1 MSLVIVGSIAFDGVK
16 TPYGEVDKVLGGS
29 AIYASMASKHFC
41 KTHIVGVVGE
51 DFSKKYVSVLQEN
64 DICCKGIK
72 FVPGKTFYWK
82 GVYNDL
88 NRAETLDTQLNVFA
102 DFDPKIPANYQKCEY
117 LFLGN
122 IDPEL
127 QLRVLNQMENT
138 KKIACDTMNFWIEG
152 KREKLLEVIS
162 KIDILFINDDEV
174 KMLTGEN
181 NVFVAAEAAGKL
193 GPQLIVIKRGEY
205 GSMAVAKDFIFFVPI
220 YPVKNVIDPTGA
232 GDSFAGGFMGYLAAQ
247 KKYNKTAIKNAMIYG
262 TVMASFNIQSFSLN
276 KLREIN
282 LKDIKA
288 RKESV
293 IKSIKF

>member
-41 KTHIVGVVGE
+41 KTHIVGVVGD

-152 KREKLLEVIS
+152 KRAKLLEVIS

-262 TVMASFNIQSFSLN
+262 TVMASFNIHSFSLN

-288 RKESV
+288 SKESV
-293 IKSIKF
+293 IESIKF

>member
-51 DFSKKYVSVLQEN
+51 DFSKCHFDMLQKNE
-64 DICCKGIK
+64 IGYEGLEV
-72 FVPGKTFYWK
+72 VPGKTFYWK
-82 GVYNDL
+82 GVYNDM

-102 DFDPKIPANYQKCEY
+102 NFDPRIPSDYRKCEY
-117 LFLGN
+117 LLLGN

-127 QLRVLNQMENT
+127 QLRVLNQMHNT
-138 KKIACDTMNFWIEG
+138 KITACDTMNFWIEG
-152 KREKLLEVIS
+152 KREKLLEVIA
-162 KIDILFINDDEV
+162 KIDILFLNDDEV
-174 KMLTGEN
+174 KMLTGEIN
-181 NVFVAAEAAGKL
+181 IFAAAEAAGKL
-193 GPQLIVIKRGEY
+193 GPKLIVIKRGEY
-205 GSMAVAKDFIFFVPI
+205 GSLAVTKNFIFFAPV

-232 GDSFAGGFMGYLAAQ
+232 GDSFAGGFMGHLAAH
-247 KKYNKTAIKNAMIYG
+247 KKYNKTSIKKSMIYG
-262 TVMASFNIQSFSLN
+262 AVMASFNIESFSLN
-276 KLREIN
+276 RLEEIKMEN
-282 LKDIKA
+282 IEA

>member
-16 TPYGEVDKVLGGS
+16 TPYGEVNKVLGGS
-29 AIYASMASKHFC
+29 AIYASMASKYFC
-41 KTHIVGVVGE
+41 KTNIVGVVGE
-51 DFSKKYVSVLQEN
+51 DFPKCHFDMLQKNNIGYEGLE
-64 DICCKGIK
+64 I
-72 FVPGKTFYWK
+72 VPGKTFYWK
-82 GVYNDL
+82 GIYNDM

-102 DFDPKIPANYQKCEY
+102 NFDPKIPSDYRKCEY
-117 LFLGN
+117 LLLGN

-127 QLRVLNQMENT
+127 QLQVLDQMDNT

-152 KREKLLEVIS
+152 KREKLVEVIS

-181 NVFVAAEAAGKL
+181 NIFVAAEAAGKL

-205 GSMAVAKDFIFFVPI
+205 GSIAVAKDFIFFVPV

>member
-51 DFSKKYVSVLQEN
+51 DFSKNYVSMLQEN

-82 GVYNDL
+82 GVYNDM

-102 DFDPKIPANYQKCEY
+102 DFNPKIPSDYKKCEY

-138 KKIACDTMNFWIEG
+138 KRTACDTMNFWIEG
-152 KREKLLEVIS
+152 KREKLLEVIRE
-162 KIDILFINDDEV
+162 IDILFINDDEV
-174 KMLTGEN
+174 KMLTGKKN
-181 NVFVAAEAAGKL
+181 IFIAAEAAMEL

-205 GSMAVAKDFIFFVPI
+205 GSMAVAEDFIFFVPI

-247 KKYNKTAIKNAMIYG
+247 KKYNKTSIKNAMIYG
-262 TVMASFNIQSFSLN
+262 TVMASFNIESFSLN
-276 KLREIN
+276 KLREID
-282 LKDIKA
+282 LKDIEA

>member
-16 TPYGEVDKVLGGS
+16 TPCGEVDKVLGGS
-29 AIYASMASKHFC
+29 AIYASMTSKHFC

-51 DFSKKYVSVLQEN
+51 DFSKCHFDMLQKNNIGYEGLE
-64 DICCKGIK
+64 I
-72 FVPGKTFYWK
+72 VPGKTFYWK

-102 DFDPKIPANYQKCEY
+102 DFDPRIPNDYRKCEY

-127 QLRVLNQMENT
+127 QLRVLDQMENT
-138 KKIACDTMNFWIEG
+138 KITACDTMNFWIEG

-162 KIDILFINDDEV
+162 KIDILFMNDDEV
-174 KMLTGEN
+174 KMLTGEKN
-181 NVFVAAEAAGKL
+181 IFVAAEAAGKL
-193 GPQLIVIKRGEY
+193 GPQLIVVKRGEY
-205 GSMAVAKDFIFFVPI
+205 GSIALTEGFIFFAPV
-220 YPVKNVIDPTGA
+220 YPVKSVTDPTGA
-232 GDSFAGGFMGYLAAQ
+232 GDSFAGGFMGYLSAQ
-247 KKYNKTAIKNAMIYG
+247 KNYNKTSIKNAMIYG
-262 TVMASFNIQSFSLN
+262 TVMASFNIESFSLD
-276 KLREIN
+276 KLREID

-293 IKSIKF
+293 IKSIKI

>member
-51 DFSKKYVSVLQEN
+51 DFSKCHFNMLQKNNIGYE
-64 DICCKGIK
+64 GLEA
-72 FVPGKTFYWK
+72 VPGKTFYWK
-82 GVYNDL
+82 GVYNDM

-102 DFDPKIPANYQKCEY
+102 NFDPKIPSDYRNCEY

-127 QLRVLNQMENT
+127 QLRVLNQMDNT
-138 KKIACDTMNFWIEG
+138 KKTACDTMNFWIKG
-152 KREKLLEVIS
+152 KREKLQEVIS

-181 NVFVAAEAAGKL
+181 NIFVAAEVVGKL

-205 GSMAVAKDFIFFVPI
+205 GSMAVAEDFIFFTPVF
-220 YPVKNVIDPTGA
+220 PVKNVIDPTGA

-247 KKYNKTAIKNAMIYG
+247 KKYNKISIKKAMIYG
-262 TVMASFNIQSFSLN
+262 AVMASFNIESFSLN
-276 KLREIN
+276 RLEIIELEN
-282 LKDIKA
+282 IEARKKDI
-288 RKESV
+288 
-293 IKSIKF
+293 IKSIKY

>member
-127 QLRVLNQMENT
+127 QLRVLNQMKNT

>member
-1 MSLVIVGSIAFDGVK
+1 MGLVIVGSIAFDGVK

-41 KTHIVGVVGE
+41 KTHIVGIVGE
-51 DFSKKYVSVLQEN
+51 DFSKCHFDMLQKNNIGYE
-64 DICCKGIK
+64 GLEV
-72 FVPGKTFYWK
+72 VPGKTFYWK

-102 DFDPKIPANYQKCEY
+102 NFDPRIPSDYRKCEY

-122 IDPEL
+122 IDPDL
-127 QLRVLNQMENT
+127 QLRVLDQMDNT
-138 KKIACDTMNFWIEG
+138 KITACDTMNFWIEG

-181 NVFVAAEAAGKL
+181 NIFVAAEAAGKL
-193 GPQLIVIKRGEY
+193 GPQLIIVKRGEY
-205 GSMAVAKDFIFFVPI
+205 GSMAAAKDFIFFAPV

-232 GDSFAGGFMGYLAAQ
+232 GDSFAGGFMGYLSAQ
-247 KKYNKTAIKNAMIYG
+247 KNYNKTSIKNAIIYG
-262 TVMASFNIQSFSLN
+262 TVMASFSIESFSLD
-276 KLREIN
+276 KLREID
-282 LKDIKA
+282 LKNIEA

-293 IKSIKF
+293 IKNIKI

>member
-51 DFSKKYVSVLQEN
+51 DFSKNYVSMLQEN

-82 GVYNDL
+82 GVYNDM

-102 DFDPKIPANYQKCEY
+102 DFNPKIPSDYRKCEY

-138 KKIACDTMNFWIEG
+138 KRTACDTMNFWIEG
-152 KREKLLEVIS
+152 KREKLLEVIRE
-162 KIDILFINDDEV
+162 IDILFINDDEV
-174 KMLTGEN
+174 KMLTGKKN
-181 NVFVAAEAAGKL
+181 IFIAAEAAMEL

-205 GSMAVAKDFIFFVPI
+205 GSMAVAEDFIFFTPV

-247 KKYNKTAIKNAMIYG
+247 KKYNKTSIKNAMIYG
-262 TVMASFNIQSFSLN
+262 AVMASFNIESFSLN
-276 KLREIN
+276 KLREID
-282 LKDIKA
+282 LKDIEA

>member
-51 DFSKKYVSVLQEN
+51 DFSKNYVSMLQEN

-82 GVYNDL
+82 GVYNDM

-102 DFDPKIPANYQKCEY
+102 NFDPRIPTDYRKCEY

-138 KKIACDTMNFWIEG
+138 KKTACDTMNFWIEG

-174 KMLTGEN
+174 KMLTGEKN
-181 NVFVAAEAAGKL
+181 IFVAAEVARKL

-205 GSMAVAKDFIFFVPI
+205 GSMAVAEDFIFFAPV

-232 GDSFAGGFMGYLAAQ
+232 GDSFAGGFMGYLATQ
-247 KKYNKTAIKNAMIYG
+247 KKYNKTSIKNAMIYG
-262 TVMASFNIQSFSLN
+262 AVMASFNIESFSLN
-276 KLREIN
+276 KLREID
-282 LKDIKA
+282 LKDIEA

>member
-51 DFSKKYVSVLQEN
+51 DFSKNYVSMLQEN

-82 GVYNDL
+82 GVYNDM

-102 DFDPKIPANYQKCEY
+102 DFNPKIPSDYKKCEY

-138 KKIACDTMNFWIEG
+138 KRTACDTMNFWIEG
-152 KREKLLEVIS
+152 KREKLLEVIRE
-162 KIDILFINDDEV
+162 IDILFINDDEV
-174 KMLTGEN
+174 KMLTGKKN
-181 NVFVAAEAAGKL
+181 IFIAAEAAMEL

-205 GSMAVAKDFIFFVPI
+205 GSMAVAEDFIFFVPI

-262 TVMASFNIQSFSLN
+262 TVMASFNIESFSLN
-276 KLREIN
+276 KLREID
-282 LKDIKA
+282 LKDIEA